1 MRSAVTDVEARR
13 QATLSDVAAQA
24 SVSRATVSLVL
35 RQSPL
40 VAVSTRERVEKAI
53 ATVGYVY
60 NRGAARL
67 RTGLSG
73 TIGVIV
79 PEITNPFYADLTA
92 GIDETLDAAG
102 RLAFL
107 ANSNESPQ
115 RQERFVRRVKEQGAD
130 GVILCAAV
138 GTSPALIA
146 QLRKWHLPCVQIL
159 RSVEGAEGDFVGPD
173 FRAGIA
179 TVIRY
184 FVARGHTR
192 IALLPSSKRTS
203 AAQDRVDAFASSMV
217 EHGLAPGPVRA
228 CDATPEAIAAEVGR
242 LLEGSD
248 PPTAFACHNDLMAL
262 EAAKEITRRGL
273 ALGSAV
279 SVIGFDDIPEASRAV
294 PRLSSVATL
303 PNTIG
308 RRAATLLLRRIGSPA
323 STYERL
329 LIEPRLIVRQT

>member
-1 MRSAVTDVEARR
+1 MRSTVTDVGARR
-13 QATLSDVAAQA
+13 QATLGDVAAQA

-40 VAVSTRERVEKAI
+40 VAVSTRERVEEAI
-53 ATVGYVY
+53 AAVGYVY

-146 QLRKWHLPCVQIL
+146 QLRTWRLPCVQIL
-159 RSVEGAEGDFVGPD
+159 RAVKGAEGDFVGPD

-179 TVIRY
+179 TVIRH

-192 IALLPSSKRTS
+192 IALLPSSKQTS

-217 EHGLAPGPVRA
+217 EHGLAPGLVRA
-228 CDATPEAIAAEVGR
+228 CDAAPEAIAAEVGR

-262 EAAKEITRRGL
+262 DAAKEITRRGL
-273 ALGSAV
+273 KLGSAV

-294 PRLSSVATL
+294 PRLSSVATF

-308 RRAATLLLRRIGSPA
+308 RRAANLLLRRIGSPS
-323 STYERL
+323 STYERF
-329 LIEPRLIVRQT
+329 LIEPQLIVRQT

>member
-1 MRSAVTDVEARR
+1 MTDVEAPR
-13 QATLSDVAAQA
+13 QATLIDVAAQA

-40 VAVSTRERVEKAI
+40 VATGTRERVEEAI
-53 ATVGYVY
+53 AAVGYVY

-102 RLAFL
+102 RLTFL

-115 RQERFVRRVKEQGAD
+115 RQERFVRRIKEQGVD

-138 GTSPALIA
+138 GTSAALIA
-146 QLRKWHLPCVQIL
+146 QLKTWRLPCVQIL
-159 RSVEGAEGDFVGPD
+159 RTVEGAEGDFIGPD
-173 FRAGIA
+173 FRAGVA
-179 TVIRY
+179 MVISHL
-184 FVARGHTR
+184 VTRGHTR

-203 AAQDRVDAFASSMV
+203 ASEDRVNAFVSSMV
-217 EHGLAPGPVRA
+217 QYGLKPGPVRT
-228 CDATPEAIAAEVGR
+228 CTSSQDAVANEVGR

-248 PPTAFACHNDLMAL
+248 PPTAFVCHNDLMAL
-262 EAAKEITRRGL
+262 GAVGELARRGL
-273 ALGSAV
+273 KLGSSF
-279 SVIGFDDIPEASRAV
+279 SVVGFDDIPEASRAV
-294 PRLSSVATL
+294 PRLSSVATF
-303 PNTIG
+303 PNEIG
-308 RRAATLLLRRIGSPA
+308 SRAATLLLNRIASPL
-323 STYERL
+323 SPHQRL
-329 LIEPRLIVRQT
+329 LLKPRLIVRET